1 MPPDWRC
8 RGRFRSDPAA
18 ALPMLADIKH
28 PITDLSTWLQ
38 AFNTFA
44 PARLHAGVNV
54 EQIWQPDD
62 DPHYILVNL
71 EIRI

>member
-1 MPPDWRC
+1 
-8 RGRFRSDPAA
+8 
-18 ALPMLADIKH
+18 MLADIKH

-54 EQIWQPDD
+54 EHIWQPDD